1 MQNKK
6 ESIWSHT
13 MTVKEQFH
21 TIKRMLPFTKPFWK
35 QFVVAII
42 FAGVVSVINILL
54 PRLIQYYMDHFLVHS
69 STPLS
74 IMFLFAGLYFMGA
87 ILQAIFQFGQTFLY
101 AMGAERT
108 LERVRVLLFRKLHKL
123 GMSYFDATPA
133 GSIVSRVTNDTMI
146 LQDFWTLFLTLIVGV
161 FGMASALVAMFTT
174 NVKITWATLVLLP
187 FLVFIIW
194 FYQKYSST
202 VYRRMRENLS
212 QLNTKIS
219 ESLVGIGVIQQFRQ
233 EKRIETE
240 FEKTNN
246 DYLFARF
253 SMIRMNS
260 LLLNPIINLMYAL
273 GVVIALG
280 LFGINAFKEP
290 VAAGVIYA
298 FVSYIDSFYNP
309 MSSMMDYLSTFQDG
323 LVASTRILRIFDNEN
338 YQPKQNEKSNLEIT
352 EGKIEFKHVT
362 FSYDGKN
369 NVLND
374 INFTVNPGET
384 VALVGSTGSGKSST
398 INLLMRFYEFQSG
411 QILVDGHDIR
421 EYPAAELRKKIGL
434 VLQEP
439 FLFYGDI
446 ASNIRMYNDE
456 ITDDDIRRAAQFVQ
470 ADHFIEGLPNGYH
483 NKVIER
489 GAEYSGGQRQLI
501 SFARTVVGD
510 PKVLI
515 LDEATAHIDTE
526 KEDMIQ
532 GSLRKMSQSR
542 TSLVIA
548 HRLSTIQDANQIL
561 VFKHGRIIERGTHDE
576 LLAKHGMYF
585 DMYQLQGNTKTVPS

>member
-1 MQNKK
+1 
-6 ESIWSHT
+6 
-13 MTVKEQFH
+13 MTTKEQFH
-21 TIKRMLPFTKPFWK
+21 TIKRMMPFTKPFLK
-35 QFVVAII
+35 QFLVAIV
-42 FAGVVSVINILL
+42 FAGIVSVINILL
-54 PRLIQYYMDHFLVHS
+54 PRLIQFYMDHYLVHT

-74 IMFLFAGLYFMGA
+74 IMFLFAGLYFLGA
-87 ILQAIFQFGQTFLY
+87 VLQAVFQFGQTFLY

-108 LERVRVLLFRKLHKL
+108 LERVRVLLFQKLHKL

-133 GSIVSRVTNDTMI
+133 GSIVSRVTNDTMS

-174 NVKITWATLVLLP
+174 SVKITWATLALLP

-233 EKRIETE
+233 EKRIESE

-280 LFGINAFKEP
+280 LFGIDAFKNP

-323 LVASTRILRIFDNEN
+323 LVASTRILRILDN
-338 YQPKQNEKSNLEIT
+338 QSFAPKQNVKSDLKIT

-362 FSYDGKN
+362 FSYDGEN
-369 NVLND
+369 DVLND

-421 EYPAAELRKKIGL
+421 EYAPEELRKKIGL

-456 ITDDDIRRAAQFVQ
+456 ISDDDIRQAARFVQ
-470 ADHFIEGLPNGYH
+470 ADKFIEELPRGYH
-483 NKVIER
+483 NKVIDR
-489 GAEYSGGQRQLI
+489 
-501 SFARTVVGD
+501 V
-510 PKVLI
+510 
-515 LDEATAHIDTE
+515 
-526 KEDMIQ
+526 
-532 GSLRKMSQSR
+532 
-542 TSLVIA
+542 
-548 HRLSTIQDANQIL
+548 
-561 VFKHGRIIERGTHDE
+561 
-576 LLAKHGMYF
+576 
-585 DMYQLQGNTKTVPS
+585 